1 MKAWIWEHLADPIL
15 HRIAA
20 RIEHL
25 NARKPHMHDGA
36 SWRPIATLGRG
47 VSIHRDASL
56 TSPGVAGSLQVG
68 DFCHIHGHIWLFGA
82 GTLSLGHHSF
92 VGPGSRLWATQRV
105 QIGANVLISHL
116 VDIHDSNSHS
126 TDWRSRREELVA
138 RFERGDH
145 SVPAGVRTAQVT
157 IEDDVWI
164 GLKSSI
170 LKGVTIGRGAV
181 VAAGSVVTRNVPPF
195 TLVAGNPAQV
205 IKDLPK

>member
-68 DFCHIHGHIWLFGA
+68 DFCHIHEIH
-82 GTLSLGHHSF
+82 
-92 VGPGSRLWATQRV
+92 
-105 QIGANVLISHL
+105 LIFRQQS
-116 VDIHDSNSHS
+116 V
-126 TDWRSRREELVA
+126 VA
-138 RFERGDH
+138 KVH
-145 SVPAGVRTAQVT
+145 
-157 IEDDVWI
+157 
-164 GLKSSI
+164 
-170 LKGVTIGRGAV
+170 RGA
-181 VAAGSVVTRNVPPF
+181 
-195 TLVAGNPAQV
+195 
-205 IKDLPK
+205 